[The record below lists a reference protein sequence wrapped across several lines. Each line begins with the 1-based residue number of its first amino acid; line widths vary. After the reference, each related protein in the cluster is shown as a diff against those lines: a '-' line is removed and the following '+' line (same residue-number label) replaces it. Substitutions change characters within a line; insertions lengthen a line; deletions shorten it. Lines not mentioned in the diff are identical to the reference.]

1 MKKYE
6 YMSCFVRDVAAFR
19 SNFESEELL
28 KPLFNHDK
36 GDTVEFVISV
46 PEKRV
51 EDYGDIVRKEFVDI
65 IQSHVMTINNKLWK
79 KYVKQAMTGATLYIG
94 FDINTG
100 EMVDPEDERD

>member
-46 PEKRV
+46 P
-51 EDYGDIVRKEFVDI
+51 
-65 IQSHVMTINNKLWK
+65 
-79 KYVKQAMTGATLYIG
+79 
-94 FDINTG
+94 
-100 EMVDPEDERD
+100 